1 MVPETKGDELDVDGA
16 ALAVGM
22 ISSMLAKRI
31 SSIRL
36 FFIKE
41 TKALRGSNITVPD
54 TSEETILNGIGVWVC
69 YSQTRTW
76 CIFMTCF
83 KIQIFSLLMAVWIPM

>member
-41 TKALRGSNITVPD
+41 TRALRGSNITVPD
-54 TSEETILNGIGVWVC
+54 TSEKTILNGIGVWVC
-69 YSQTRTW
+69 YSQPEPGA
-76 CIFMTCF
+76 
-83 KIQIFSLLMAVWIPM
+83 SL

>member
-41 TKALRGSNITVPD
+41 TRALGGSNITVPD
-54 TSEETILNGIGVWVC
+54 TSEETILNGICVWVC
-69 YSQTRTW
+69 YSQP
-76 CIFMTCF
+76 
-83 KIQIFSLLMAVWIPM
+83 KPGASL

>member
-31 SSIRL
+31 SSMRL
-36 FFIKE
+36 FFIKDSS
-41 TKALRGSNITVPD
+41 ALRGSNITVPD
-54 TSEETILNGIGVWVC
+54 TSEEAIPNGIGVCVC
-69 YSQTRTW
+69 YS
-76 CIFMTCF
+76 
-83 KIQIFSLLMAVWIPM
+83 